1 MRLLALLGKKGM
13 PSRARNILPPQRGD
27 AVETEMQREGVK
39 AYPNPELLPD
49 PRHVS
54 LFHF

>member
-13 PSRARNILPPQRGD
+13 PSPARNILPPQRGD